1 MSAWSRTVSAFE
13 SKRRPRSRARISWP
27 WFAGLPTA
35 ALGLQTLLP
44 TFEPTFALF
53 NLPFLATLN
62 LMLWCRS
69 AVSAMLLGTLV
80 GCLHDGLTHGPV
92 GLHGIVYAVCGYLVA
107 RVGPH
112 VRRDRVLELGLFF
125 AVAYAAYEFV
135 FGLTR
140 SFLVS
145 AGGETDLAL
154 GLVLTVLHAGAG
166 LFVFTMLSKAGWKP

>member
-1 MSAWSRTVSAFE
+1 MSAWSRTVPAFE
-13 SKRRPRSRARISWP
+13 SKPPARVPWP
-27 WFAGLPTA
+27 WFVGLPTA

-44 TFEPTFALF
+44 TLEPALALF

-69 AVSAMLLGTLV
+69 AVSAMLLGMLI

-92 GLHGIVYAVCGYLVA
+92 GLHGIVYTICGYLVV
-107 RVGPH
+107 RFGSY
-112 VRRDRVLELGLFF
+112 VRRDHALELGLFF
-125 AVAYAAYEFV
+125 AAAYATHEVV

-154 GLVLTVLHAGAG
+154 GLVLTALHAGAG
-166 LFVFTMLSKAGWKP
+166 LFVFTMLSKAGLKP